1 MNILHLHTNLNLTCG
16 ISKTIYLI
24 AKYPVEGN
32 KHFVVALSGDA
43 GKKFEESNI
52 IVRFLNYNNLKTFKI
67 LNVIFCLKKFIRVKN
82 IDIVHSHHR
91 YFDFIAYLLSFFCKI
106 KRVTSVQSFVYGK
119 KLLSYK
125 SPILLAAG
133 DSVKKHLIE
142 YFNIPEKRIIVF
154 NNFVDLSELTVTRTP
169 EEIKSELKIPVD
181 SYIIGYV
188 GRFSIKEKGID
199 ILIEAF
205 KSFCE
210 KNKNAYLVMIG
221 EGQDIKEV
229 NLNSN
234 VKILSPKKNIF
245 DYYSIFNCLVLP
257 SRIDPFPLTVLEA
270 GMMKVPFIG
279 SDVNGIREVI
289 TDGVDGLLFDKEDE
303 AILLKKIQAFFD
315 DRNYTEECSDKL
327 YEKIIK
333 HYERKS
339 ALEHL
344 DKIYKYL

>member
-43 GKKFEESNI
+43 GKKFEESKI
-52 IVRFLNYNNLKTFKI
+52 IVKFLKNNKTKI
-67 LNVIFCLKKFIRVKN
+67 LKEFNVIFYLRRFIRVNN

-125 SPILLAAG
+125 SPVLLAAG
-133 DSVKKHLIE
+133 DSVKEHLIE
-142 YFNIPEKRIIVF
+142 YFDISGKRIIVF
-154 NNFVDLSELTVTRTP
+154 NNFVDLSESMVKRTP
-169 EEIKSELKIPVD
+169 EEIKRELKIPAG

-199 ILIEAF
+199 ILTEAF
-205 KSFCE
+205 KSFCG
-210 KNKNAYLVMIG
+210 KNGNTYLVMIG
-221 EGQDIKEV
+221 EGEDIKKIK
-229 NLNSN
+229 LQSN
-234 VKILSPKKNIF
+234 VKILSPKDNIF
-245 DYYSIFNCLVLP
+245 DYYPVFDCIVLP

-279 SDVNGIREVI
+279 SNVNGIGEI
-289 TDGVDGLLFDKEDE
+289 IKDGIDGLLFNKDNE
-303 AILLKKIQAFFD
+303 AMLLEKIQTFFN
-315 DRNYTEECSDKL
+315 DRNYAEECSDKL

-333 HYERKS
+333 RYSCTTSVEFLNCIYEK
-339 ALEHL
+339 L
-344 DKIYKYL
+344 